1 MYFLPTSTAS
11 PPFLFFSDFVLA
23 LWHVFAP
30 PFPEMRTGRLVRDL
44 GSCARVGA
52 KERSSSSGVSSS
64 HMDAGAISQRV
75 IRDQQKLSSTHG
87 QLGKQMGGDTSGTG
101 EGRGFLK
108 ETVSLILTRQMCP
121 HPCSPRI
128 PATLSETNIQLAVP
142 GHFFGEQIY
151 GNFGAKWIWS
161 FHSPQ
166 QLSNDL
172 FRDLF

>member
-1 MYFLPTSTAS
+1 MYFPPTSTAS

-23 LWHVFAP
+23 LWHVCAP

-108 ETVSLILTRQMCP
+108 ETVSLILTRQMCL
-121 HPCSPRI
+121 HPCSPVSLPLCLRQTSSWRFPAI
-128 PATLSETNIQLAVP
+128 FSGSKSMATLVQS
-142 GHFFGEQIY
+142 GFGPSTVRQQ
-151 GNFGAKWIWS
+151 
-161 FHSPQ
+161 PQ
-166 QLSNDL
+166 APPTALK
-172 FRDLF
+172 